1 MPTYVCRLGM
11 ADGAIAT
18 RAIEAADDGAL
29 KAEIARLGAR
39 LFSVKIAGGAVA
51 PTQSGAAR
59 PSGRSLAES
68 LAAFVPRGRHPVK
81 MGQFLV
87 FNQELVALLKAGLP
101 IVNGLDIL
109 LERQENPRFKEIL
122 RDVRDQLVSGVALSD
137 AFLSHGDVFP
147 RLYATSLKAGERSGE
162 VEKVLRRYLAYQ
174 KILGAIRRKVTGALV
189 YPAVL
194 IGLSIGLVA
203 ILMTYVIPK
212 FREFFA
218 GFEAGQLPFITRMVI
233 GMADF
238 LHAHLVAVGA
248 ALVVGSVVFSRWKAS
263 DAGKVA
269 LDTTLLRLP
278 FIGAILR
285 QFALSQFSR
294 SLATLVGA
302 GTPLVPAL
310 DIAAGAVANR
320 RVSGA
325 VAAVVPRVREGAE
338 LWRSLEETGVFTS
351 LAIEMI
357 KVGEATGAL
366 EEMLTNTSDFYDEAI
381 EAQLQRI
388 VTLIE
393 PIILVV
399 MGGVVATLLLSIYLP
414 MFTILSNI
422 RS

>member
-1 MPTYVCRLGM
+1 MPTYVCRLGL
-11 ADGAIAT
+11 ADGAVTT
-18 RAIEAADDGAL
+18 RAIEAADEGAL
-29 KAEIARLGAR
+29 KTEIARLGAR
-39 LFSVKIAGGAVA
+39 LFSVRLE
-51 PTQSGAAR
+51 SGATPDAA
-59 PSGRSLAES
+59 GRVRFSLRGSLAG
-68 LAAFVPRGRHPVK
+68 LIPRRRHPVK
-81 MGQFLV
+81 VGEFLV

-109 LERQENPRFKEIL
+109 LERQENARFKAIL
-122 RDVRDQLVSGVALSD
+122 KDVRGQLVSGVALSD
-137 AFLSHGDVFP
+137 AFLAHGDVFP
-147 RLYATSLKAGERSGE
+147 RLYSTSLKAGERSGE

-218 GFEAGQLPFITRMVI
+218 GFEAGELPFITRMVI
-233 GMADF
+233 GAADF
-238 LHAHLVAVGA
+238 LRANILIVLVALA
-248 ALVVGSVVFSRWKAS
+248 ALSVLFSRWKAS
-263 DAGKVA
+263 DVGRVSY
-269 LDTTLLRLP
+269 DGFLLRLP
-278 FIGAILR
+278 LIGPILR

-310 DIAAGAVANR
+310 DIAADAVANR
-320 RVSGA
+320 RVSAA
-325 VAAVVPRVREGAE
+325 VAAVVPRVREGSE
-338 LWRSLEETGVFTS
+338 LWRSLESTGVFTS
-351 LAIEMI
+351 LAVEMI

-399 MGGVVATLLLSIYLP
+399 MGGVIATLLLSIYLP

-422 RS
+422 RA

>member
-1 MPTYVCRLGM
+1 RGR
-11 ADGAIAT
+11 GAP
-18 RAIEAADDGAL
+18 L
-29 KAEIARLGAR
+29 L
-39 LFSVKIAGGAVA
+39 
-51 PTQSGAAR
+51 
-59 PSGRSLAES
+59 GRSFGS
-68 LAAFVPRGRHPVK
+68 RRPVK
-81 MGQFLV
+81 QAEFLV

-101 IVNGLDIL
+101 IVTGFGVL
-109 LERQENPRFKEIL
+109 LERQENPRFRRIL
-122 RDVRDQLVSGVALSD
+122 EDIREQLVSGVALSD

-174 KILGAIRRKVTGALV
+174 KILGALRRKVTGALV
-189 YPAVL
+189 YPSVL

-203 ILMTYVIPK
+203 ILMTYVIPR
-212 FREFFA
+212 FREFFS
-218 GFEAGQLPFITRMVI
+218 GFEAGRLPLITRVVI

-238 LHAHLVAVGA
+238 LRSNI
-248 ALVVGSVVFSRWKAS
+248 LVVLAAIVVAAIVFARWKATEAGRLGW
-263 DAGKVA
+263 DAF
-269 LDTTLLRLP
+269 LLRLP
-278 FIGAILR
+278 LVGPILR

-302 GTPLVPAL
+302 GTPVVPAL
-310 DIAAGAVANR
+310 DIAAGAIANR
-320 RVSGA
+320 KVSGA
-325 VAAVVPRVREGAE
+325 VLSVVPRVREGTE
-338 LWRSLEETGVFTS
+338 IWRSLEATGTFTS

-366 EEMLTNTSDFYDEAI
+366 EEMLTNVSDFYDESI

-422 RS
+422 KG

>member
-1 MPTYVCRLGM
+1 M

-39 LFSVKIAGGAVA
+39 LFSVKLAGGAVA
-51 PTQSGAAR
+51 PAQAGAAR
-59 PSGRSLAES
+59 LSGRSLAES
-68 LAAFVPRGRHPVK
+68 LAMFVPRGRHPVK
-81 MGQFLV
+81 EGQFLV

-122 RDVRDQLVSGVALSD
+122 RDVRGQLVSGVALSD

-162 VEKVLRRYLAYQ
+162 IEKVLRRYLTYQ
-174 KILGAIRRKVTGALV
+174 KILGGIRRKVTGALV

-194 IGLSIGLVA
+194 IALSIGLVA

-212 FREFFA
+212 FREFFE
-218 GFEAGQLPFITRMVI
+218 GFEAGRLPLITRMVV
-233 GMADF
+233 GAADF
-238 LHAHLVAVGA
+238 LHAHVLVMAAALAVGGVI
-248 ALVVGSVVFSRWKAS
+248 LSRWKSS
-263 DAGKVA
+263 DAGGVA
-269 LDTTLLRLP
+269 WDGFLLRLP
-278 FIGAILR
+278 LVGTILQ

-310 DIAAGAVANR
+310 DIASGAVANR

-338 LWRSLEETGVFTS
+338 LWRSLEETGSFTS
-351 LAIEMI
+351 LAVEMI

-366 EEMLTNTSDFYDEAI
+366 EEMLTNVSDFYDEAI
-381 EAQLQRI
+381 EARLQRI

-399 MGGVVATLLLSIYLP
+399 MGAVVATILLSIYLP

-422 RS
+422 KA

>member
-11 ADGAIAT
+11 ADGAVTT
-18 RAIEAADDGAL
+18 RAIEAADEGAL
-29 KAEIARLGAR
+29 KTEIARLGAR
-39 LFSVKIAGGAVA
+39 LFSVRLE
-51 PTQSGAAR
+51 SGAA
-59 PSGRSLAES
+59 PDAAGRLRFSLRGSLAG
-68 LAAFVPRGRHPVK
+68 LIPRRRHPVK
-81 MGQFLV
+81 IGEFLV

-101 IVNGLDIL
+101 IVNGFDIL
-109 LERQENPRFKEIL
+109 LERQENARFKAIL
-122 RDVRDQLVSGVALSD
+122 KDVRGQLVSGVALSD
-137 AFLSHGDVFP
+137 AFLAHGDVFP
-147 RLYATSLKAGERSGE
+147 RLYSTSLKAGERSGE

-194 IGLSIGLVA
+194 IRLSIGLVA

-218 GFEAGQLPFITRMVI
+218 GFEAGELPFITRMVI
-233 GMADF
+233 GTADF
-238 LHAHLVAVGA
+238 LRANILIVVVGLA
-248 ALVVGSVVFSRWKAS
+248 ALSVLFSRWKAS
-263 DAGKVA
+263 DSGRVSY
-269 LDTTLLRLP
+269 DGFLLRLP
-278 FIGAILR
+278 LIGPILR

-320 RVSGA
+320 RVSAA
-325 VAAVVPRVREGAE
+325 VAAVVPRVREGSE
-338 LWRSLEETGVFTS
+338 LWRSLESTGVFTS

-399 MGGVVATLLLSIYLP
+399 MGGVIATLLLSIYLP

-422 RS
+422 RA